1 MKINQLAD
9 QLHAKT
15 IALIAITKALE
26 FTDLPNPHGGTPLDA
41 AKAEQITVLFRFMR
55 ARQITDPTAA
65 IAQMKM
71 TEAANPE
78 EIAVSLRVSVADELC
93 RRYPADG
100 SMSDRILRLLG
111 ALQSFEQL
119 YNLYA
124 QPNELSAPVP
134 TTPHQ

>member
-15 IALIAITKALE
+15 IELIAITQALE
-26 FTDLPNPHGGTPLDA
+26 FTDLPNPHGGTPLDT
-41 AKAEQITVLFRFMR
+41 AKAEQITALFRFMR
-55 ARQITDPTAA
+55 KRQITDPIAG

-71 TEAANPE
+71 TEAATTE
-78 EIAVSLRVSVADELC
+78 EVAVSLRVSVADELC

-111 ALQSFEQL
+111 ALQAFERLHAPYGQPSEI
-119 YNLYA
+119 A
-124 QPNELSAPVP
+124 QPVGAL
-134 TTPHQ
+134 HD